1 MNTFHHSGI
10 DSSRIQRIV
19 QALRG
24 AGETGMS
31 TMDLAV
37 ACGTTRASSDVSEAK
52 ACGMPIECEYHG
64 KSANGRKI
72 YRYFLRQT
80 PNVSS

>member
-1 MNTFHHSGI
+1 MSDTFHHSGI

-24 AGETGMS
+24 ASHWGMTTLELNES
-31 TMDLAV
+31 
-37 ACGTTRASSDVSEAK
+37 CGSTRASSDVSEAR

-80 PNVSS
+80 PND